1 MNQFYAP
8 RPYPPPQSFAHPANA
23 GTWNARPHAVYARL
37 AEPSKSAPAL
47 YVIGSFL
54 LMMLIAGV
62 FSVTGPVVAL
72 VMLDAA
78 SDDPTEQQEPQDV
91 KPAASL
97 TTPAE
102 R

>member
-8 RPYPPPQSFAHPANA
+8 RPYPPPQPFAHP
-23 GTWNARPHAVYARL
+23 TWNVWARPHAPVYARP
-37 AEPSKSAPAL
+37 AQPSKSAPAL
-47 YVIGSFL
+47 YVVGSFL

-78 SDDPTEQQEPQDV
+78 SDDATEQQEPQDV

-97 TTPAE
+97 TTPE